1 VSDPTIKVERL
12 VAETNWTKWKWQMNM
27 HFKQYYMMSITMVN
41 KDFVPQ
47 GKMSVS
53 DVLLDNKFK
62 YVSRISLSP
71 TSFVLHQ
78 TM

>member
-1 VSDPTIKVERL
+1 
-12 VAETNWTKWKWQMNM
+12 
-27 HFKQYYMMSITMVN
+27 MVN

-78 TM
+78 TMWKQKPTYVSPWGPVGGGLDM